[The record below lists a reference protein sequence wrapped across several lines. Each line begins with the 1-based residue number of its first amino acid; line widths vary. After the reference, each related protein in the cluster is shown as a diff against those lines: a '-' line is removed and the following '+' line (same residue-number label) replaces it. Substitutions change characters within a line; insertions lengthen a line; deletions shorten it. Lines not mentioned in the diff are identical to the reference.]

1 MRLSLSNDLF
11 SFSLE
16 WLSGV
21 LVESVF
27 KEIGS
32 GVKVVV
38 GVAIPVGVGCT
49 GIGVGAT
56 SVGVGCTG
64 AIIHLYPL
72 NSIKINPLANT
83 LIQIG

>member
-1 MRLSLSNDLF
+1 MMINRQLSLSNDLF

-21 LVESVF
+21 LVESVCV
-27 KEIGS
+27 ELGS

-49 GIGVGAT
+49 GISVVAITVGD
-56 SVGVGCTG
+56 GCID
-64 AIIHLYPL
+64 ALP
-72 NSIKINPLANT
+72 T
-83 LIQIG
+83 LTH